1 MSFIIYEDDA
11 LVVLDK
17 PAGCSSEEGVSQRLR
32 EQWGKP
38 DAYVGVIHRL
48 DTGVSGL
55 MVYAKTP
62 QAAAAL
68 SRQITRSQEAYAVQD
83 GRAEGTPAAPRF
95 IKQYRAVIAGGPDE
109 ALPAEGTL
117 RDHLFKDSRK
127 GRVFPVSR
135 PRKGVKEAVLEY
147 RIAATAEDGAFSL
160 ADITLHTG
168 RTHQIRVHMWWLGYP
183 LAGDDIYGWDF
194 DLIGRHALHCGRIWF
209 PHPVTGERI
218 EVTAPPP
225 EDFLEAIRRAGVR
238 PKAESA
244 HFIEKKVIL

>member
-1 MSFIIYEDDA
+1 MSFILYEDDA

-17 PAGCSSEEGVSQRLR
+17 PAGCSSEEGVPQRLR

-68 SRQITRSQEAYAVQD
+68 SRQVTRSQEAYAVQD

-109 ALPAEGTL
+109 AL
-117 RDHLFKDSRK
+117 
-127 GRVFPVSR
+127 
-135 PRKGVKEAVLEY
+135 
-147 RIAATAEDGAFSL
+147 SL
-160 ADITLHTG
+160 IH
-168 RTHQIRVHMWWLGYP
+168 I
-183 LAGDDIYGWDF
+183 
-194 DLIGRHALHCGRIWF
+194 
-209 PHPVTGERI
+209 
-218 EVTAPPP
+218 
-225 EDFLEAIRRAGVR
+225 
-238 PKAESA
+238 
-244 HFIEKKVIL
+244 

>member
-135 PRKGVKEAVLEY
+135 PRKGVKEAVK
-147 RIAATAEDGAFSL
+147 RDRASQSRR
-160 ADITLHTG
+160 
-168 RTHQIRVHMWWLGYP
+168 RTQ
-183 LAGDDIYGWDF
+183 
-194 DLIGRHALHCGRIWF
+194 
-209 PHPVTGERI
+209 
-218 EVTAPPP
+218 
-225 EDFLEAIRRAGVR
+225 
-238 PKAESA
+238 
-244 HFIEKKVIL
+244 

>member
-17 PAGCSSEEGVSQRLR
+17 PAGCSSEEGVPQRLR

-68 SRQITRSQEAYAVQD
+68 SRQVTRSQEAYAVQD
-83 GRAEGTPAAPRF
+83 GRAEGTPAAPCF

-135 PRKGVKEAVLEY
+135 PRKGVKKLY
-147 RIAATAEDGAFSL
+147 WSIALRPRQKMERSVWRTSPSTPGGPIRSGCNLPPGSIRSGAMASTAAASRGPSPC
-160 ADITLHTG
+160 
-168 RTHQIRVHMWWLGYP
+168 R
-183 LAGDDIYGWDF
+183 
-194 DLIGRHALHCGRIWF
+194 
-209 PHPVTGERI
+209 
-218 EVTAPPP
+218 APGCSSST
-225 EDFLEAIRRAGVR
+225 R
-238 PKAESA
+238 
-244 HFIEKKVIL
+244 

>member
-17 PAGCSSEEGVSQRLR
+17 PAGCSSEEGVPQRLR
-32 EQWGKP
+32 EQWGKL
-38 DAYVGVIHRL
+38 DTYVGVIHRL

-68 SRQITRSQEAYAVQD
+68 SRQVTRSQEAYAVQD

-147 RIAATAEDGAFSL
+147 RMRPRQKMERSVWRTSPSTPGGLIRSECSLPPGSIRSGAMASTAA
-160 ADITLHTG
+160 
-168 RTHQIRVHMWWLGYP
+168 
-183 LAGDDIYGWDF
+183 
-194 DLIGRHALHCGRIWF
+194 
-209 PHPVTGERI
+209 
-218 EVTAPPP
+218 APRGPSP
-225 EDFLEAIRRAGVR
+225 CRAPGCSSSTR
-238 PKAESA
+238 
-244 HFIEKKVIL
+244 